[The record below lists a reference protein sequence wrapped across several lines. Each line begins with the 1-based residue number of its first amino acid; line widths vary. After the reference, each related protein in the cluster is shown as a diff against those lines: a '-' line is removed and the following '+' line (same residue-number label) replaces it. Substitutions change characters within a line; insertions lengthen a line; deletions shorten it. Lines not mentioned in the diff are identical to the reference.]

1 MSELVFTK
9 EGITIKTQVSTPLVG
24 ETFHEE
30 KLPYEKL
37 PVNGIQITI
46 TSIKPTFDPKGSL
59 QALSFGVRDI
69 VSAPP
74 STSGGQDV
82 EIAITAGSIRHNYLS
97 LSPKTRRSFPGYKVP
112 FVLTDDKKS
121 YSVHVTSA
129 EAGTPV
135 GAPDRGFQIT
145 GGLKEFFSRHHSKP
159 GDIVRIRVVEPGKT
173 YRIA

>member
-24 ETFHEE
+24 QTFHEE
-30 KLPYEKL
+30 RVPYDKL

-74 STSGGQDV
+74 STFDREEV
-82 EIAITAGSIRHNYLS
+82 EILVTAGSIRHNYLG
-97 LSPKTRRSFPGYKVP
+97 LNPKTRPFFPGYKVP
-112 FVLTDDKKS
+112 FVLADDKKS
-121 YSVHVTSA
+121 YSVHCTSA
-129 EAGTPV
+129 DAGT
-135 GAPDRGFQIT
+135 A
-145 GGLKEFFSRHHSKP
+145 
-159 GDIVRIRVVEPGKT
+159 
-173 YRIA
+173 